1 MTATAG
7 SAQPQT
13 GKEGPASYVLDKD
26 VSTLWHSKYEGDD
39 QNNLWIDIALGESK
53 TVNGLRILPRNG
65 AVNGV
70 IVEYRIEV
78 SNDNGQS
85 YHEVAT
91 GTWTNDSG
99 WKWAQF
105 DQTEATNVRLYAVR
119 TLSDQAGKNFAS
131 AAEIRIMAPKKEEP
145 QPEQVNKQFLEF

>member
-1 MTATAG
+1 MFWIKTCQRFGTVNMKATTRIICG
-7 SAQPQT
+7 SILP
-13 GKEGPASYVLDKD
+13 
-26 VSTLWHSKYEGDD
+26 
-39 QNNLWIDIALGESK
+39 LGESK

-119 TLSDQAGKNFAS
+119 TLSDQAGKELCICGRNPYN
-131 AAEIRIMAPKKEEP
+131 EPKKK
-145 QPEQVNKQFLEF
+145 NRSRNR

>member
-1 MTATAG
+1 MDRYCPG
-7 SAQPQT
+7 R
-13 GKEGPASYVLDKD
+13 
-26 VSTLWHSKYEGDD
+26 
-39 QNNLWIDIALGESK
+39 SK
-53 TVNGLRILPRNG
+53 TVNGLRILQRNG

-131 AAEIRIMAPKKEEP
+131 AAEIRIMAPKK
-145 QPEQVNKQFLEF
+145 KKTAAGTGK

>member
-1 MTATAG
+1 MFWIKTCQRFGTVNMKAT
-7 SAQPQT
+7 T
-13 GKEGPASYVLDKD
+13 R
-26 VSTLWHSKYEGDD
+26 
-39 QNNLWIDIALGESK
+39 
-53 TVNGLRILPRNG
+53 VNGLRILPRNG

-131 AAEIRIMAPKKEEP
+131 AAEIRKRRTAAGTGK
-145 QPEQVNKQFLEF
+145 